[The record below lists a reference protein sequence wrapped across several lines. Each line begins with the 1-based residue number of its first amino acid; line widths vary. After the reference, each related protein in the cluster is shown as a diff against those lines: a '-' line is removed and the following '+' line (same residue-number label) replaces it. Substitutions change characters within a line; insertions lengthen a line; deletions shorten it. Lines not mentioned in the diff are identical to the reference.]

1 MLAIQKYIK
10 EHGFDKTVRVFQLK
24 TREYEHKVL
33 LKYDIC

>member
-1 MLAIQKYIK
+1 MLQIQKYIK
-10 EHGFDKTVRVFQLK
+10 EHGLDKAVRVFQLK

>member
-10 EHGFDKTVRVFQLK
+10 ENGFDKAVSVFQLK
-24 TREYEHKVL
+24 TREYENKVL